1 MEGSPLVS
9 YPAEEKRRQFPRL
22 FRILTQLHSADI
34 SGTTGFG
41 WLTPSGNGA
50 YGSWEEY
57 VAAMFGEEQ
66 EPGNF
71 WHNWTELFQTSCLEK
86 DVFGE
91 CYSRLLAYL
100 PYNAPH
106 RHLLHGDVH
115 AWNLLSDGTD
125 ITGIVDGNFLYG
137 DVWVD
142 VVNLDRHLERMHVVE
157 AYLDGLG
164 ESAEEVPHFRERL
177 KGAYYF
183 KGVDALRF
191 YAKMG
196 NRQAYEWTKQ
206 FLLGLD

>member
-1 MEGSPLVS
+1 
-9 YPAEEKRRQFPRL
+9 
-22 FRILTQLHSADI
+22 
-34 SGTTGFG
+34 
-41 WLTPSGNGA
+41 
-50 YGSWEEY
+50 
-57 VAAMFGEEQ
+57 MFGEEQ

-91 CYSRLLAYL
+91 CCSRLSAYL

-142 VVNLDRHLERMHVVE
+142 VVNLDRHLERMNVVE

-164 ESAEEVPHFRERL
+164 ANAEEVPHFRERL